1 MQKQTSMCLDP
12 HLNYGWGWRAVIPVW
27 ALQYNILNDRSK
39 AVLLLWNIYVIS
51 VLFLLCFHVR
61 LFIDGFWSPAEKG
74 LTPWL
79 SFVMSNC
86 EVVTFP
92 MVSWVRCCA
101 CLYRLLI
108 FTLFLTIGTVRLFL
122 SPLVIFLLNMIFLLQ
137 GVSFVFFVVAWACLC
152 CVLLLFLAVLWS
164 SFGKW
169 LTSWLSRIWC
179 FVCLCNFP
187 ILCPG

>member
-1 MQKQTSMCLDP
+1 M
-12 HLNYGWGWRAVIPVW
+12 
-27 ALQYNILNDRSK
+27 
-39 AVLLLWNIYVIS
+39 
-51 VLFLLCFHVR
+51 R
-61 LFIDGFWSPAEKG
+61 LFIDGFWLPAEKG

-122 SPLVIFLLNMIFLLQ
+122 SRLVIFLLIFQ
-137 GVSFVFFVVAWACLC
+137 GVSFVFFVVALLC
-152 CVLLLFLAVLWS
+152 CVLLLFLAVL
-164 SFGKW
+164 
-169 LTSWLSRIWC
+169 
-179 FVCLCNFP
+179 
-187 ILCPG
+187 